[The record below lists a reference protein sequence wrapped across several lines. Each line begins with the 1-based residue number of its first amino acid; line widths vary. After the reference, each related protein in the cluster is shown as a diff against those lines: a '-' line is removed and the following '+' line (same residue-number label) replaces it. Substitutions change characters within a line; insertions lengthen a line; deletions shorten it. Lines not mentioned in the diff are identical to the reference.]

1 MKTLYIILLLSLVGC
16 MSANKHYE
24 KAIKK
29 GYTPEKEIVE
39 IERLEIKY
47 TIDSITNEIVH
58 TDTFIVRETRTIYQ
72 DRPITRQER
81 LKYKDS
87 LNYLKAEISN
97 ERKKAKEIH
106 NKELKLAQIESKR
119 LEMELNELRAI
130 AKIENKTKRGFFYWI
145 RWLVISFGLGFLTA
159 VFRKQLLKLLL
170 KIPLPFK

>member
-1 MKTLYIILLLSLVGC
+1 MTAQTHVK
-16 MSANKHYE
+16 
-24 KAIKK
+24 KAVKK
-29 GYTPEKEIVE
+29 GWSPEKEIVE
-39 IERLEIKY
+39 IERLEIKH
-47 TIDSITNEIVH
+47 TIDSITNEIIH
-58 TDTFIVRETRTIYQ
+58 TDTFIVREKHTIYQ

-97 ERKKAKEIH
+97 ERKKAKETH

-119 LEMELNELRAI
+119 LEVELKHIKSI
-130 AKIENKTKRGFFYWI
+130 AKIENKPKRGFFFWF

-170 KIPLPFK
+170 KIPLLFK